1 MKTAVGDGLS
11 NAAKGFNNLTG
22 LSLPTNLTELKDSV
36 ASTFDNIGAGFTNLT
51 GIEVPTFD
59 DLSAKVGAFADNMK
73 ENIAK
78 GWESVTNMASNAWS
92 GVKGFF
98 GFGGDDEET
107 VSPTENKIMS
117 PEETAM
123 LKQEIAEAQER
134 IDRFDQGKNAY
145 RGMDTQAK
153 RQADVEKIEKLQSEI
168 TAGQGITYPTDM
180 QFGFVGNGSE
190 RVFYKYTPDG
200 EIEVAKNQEAAS
212 LEYTSPIS
220 SDVTPLD
227 SPRTV
232 EQTSMLQQS
241 NSTAAQV
248 ARDYMQNGGNTTVVN
263 APQTTNNT
271 STSGGGGST
280 MIPTVMSDNSSA
292 SQAANANI

>member
-1 MKTAVGDGLS
+1 MDDY
-11 NAAKGFNNLTG
+11 FNIK
-22 LSLPTNLTELKDSV
+22 SL
-36 ASTFDNIGAGFTNLT
+36 
-51 GIEVPTFD
+51 
-59 DLSAKVGAFADNMK
+59 DL
-73 ENIAK
+73 ETNIASEIDK
-78 GWESVTNMASNAWS
+78 VRSMNE
-92 GVKGFF
+92 KLFF
-98 GFGGDDEET
+98 EKKTMLEFNEK
-107 VSPTENKIMS
+107 KIMD
-117 PEETAM
+117 M
-123 LKQEIAEAQER
+123 
-134 IDRFDQGKNAY
+134 
-145 RGMDTQAK
+145 
-153 RQADVEKIEKLQSEI
+153 IEK
-168 TAGQGITYPTDM
+168 
-180 QFGFVGNGSE
+180 
-190 RVFYKYTPDG
+190 G

-232 EQTSMLQQS
+232 EQTSMLQKS